1 MSSDHW
7 QTQLDAAIDDVLDTL
22 EAASRDG
29 VKLDPVATIMQR
41 MQARGEEI
49 NFDEAPLLLKM
60 MLGQMMPGQ

>member
-1 MSSDHW
+1 MSADHW

-22 EAASRDG
+22 EAAARDG
-29 VKLDPVATIMQR
+29 VELEPVATIMQR

-60 MLGQMMPGQ
+60 MLGQ